1 MPTLGEAVSF
11 AITVSPHFSHVW
23 TGWGTM
29 SKISPN
35 INILREIGY
44 DSGKNSLFF
53 NLPCLSWPATR
64 KCLAK
69 QAKLQRNFRSLVT
82 AQVGRLNQVCGP
94 AYTEKR
100 RQIPS
105 NSTTGL
111 IREGLPGHARGVPG
125 QLRSL
130 MSMRNPG

>member
-1 MPTLGEAVSF
+1 MPVIWTMTYAKPEKCEGASSVKASLCGRSISTYEPKYSTSPSARRSRIENSPPTRTSTLA
-11 AITVSPHFSHVW
+11 
-23 TGWGTM
+23 
-29 SKISPN
+29 
-35 INILREIGY
+35 
-44 DSGKNSLFF
+44 
-53 NLPCLSWPATR
+53 
-64 KCLAK
+64 
-69 QAKLQRNFRSLVT
+69 VT

-125 QLRSL
+125 QLQNNKRCRDGRTGL
-130 MSMRNPG
+130 IPG